1 MRSLTF
7 GTESNAP
14 KLLQNCFEIVSEI
27 VRELIQKTVLQLH
40 QKTVL
45 KTTNNCLFRL
55 PFW

>member
-27 VRELIQKTVLQLH
+27 VRELIQK
-40 QKTVL
+40 
-45 KTTNNCLFRL
+45 NCPPTEPELF
-55 PFW
+55 